1 MQHITKLCAG
11 HLRAFTN
18 DNYGIKLKASHAH
31 ELVAAYFGYQSRA
44 ALLADTE
51 HPLSN
56 LRQASIIVLC
66 PTAPIN
72 QRRQNLEGLS
82 PDLPDTYT
90 LAEGA
95 YSGLIS
101 EKWVLSKPWPTY
113 ELLAT
118 FLADE
123 YLRQKW
129 METIYRAPVREGVK
143 VERAD
148 DGVQMIVF
156 RFYQIP
162 RDEGGVHEVN
172 IITTIKLPRV
182 AGHIGYANPEI
193 SVKTENLGVRR

>member
-1 MQHITKLCAG
+1 MQHITKLCADN
-11 HLRAFTN
+11 LRTFTN

-51 HPLSN
+51 HSLSN
-56 LRQASIIVLC
+56 LRQASTIVLF
-66 PTAPIN
+66 PTAHID
-72 QRRQNLEGLS
+72 QRRKSLQGLS

-95 YSGLIS
+95 YLGLIS
-101 EKWVLSKPWPTY
+101 EKWILSKIWPTY

-118 FLADE
+118 SLADE
-123 YLRQKW
+123 YLRQQNI
-129 METIYRAPVREGVK
+129 EGIYRAPVREDVK
-143 VERAD
+143 VERENN
-148 DGVQMIVF
+148 GVRMIVL
-156 RFYQIP
+156 RFYQVP

-172 IITTIKLPRV
+172 IITTIRLPRV

-193 SVKTENLGVRR
+193 SMKTENLGVRR